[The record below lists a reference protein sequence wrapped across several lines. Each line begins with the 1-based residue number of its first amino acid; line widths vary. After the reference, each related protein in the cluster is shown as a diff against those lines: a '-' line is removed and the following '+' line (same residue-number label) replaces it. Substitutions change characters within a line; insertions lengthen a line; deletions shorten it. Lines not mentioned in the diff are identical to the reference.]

1 MVTYFKLDGLKLLK
15 MKNLLS
21 VYVTLHVVSM
31 SDIALRPMLAAT
43 MMSSCLQLL
52 PAATA
57 FAVATVI
64 DLVQRTSSS
73 GVAWLL
79 CCSGECSACNRTKLS
94 VKMR

>member
-1 MVTYFKLDGLKLLK
+1 MAL
-15 MKNLLS
+15 NLAEPRTTLRCGYS
-21 VYVTLHVVSM
+21 TLHVVSM

-73 GVAWLL
+73 GVA
-79 CCSGECSACNRTKLS
+79 
-94 VKMR
+94 

>member
-1 MVTYFKLDGLKLLK
+1 MVL
-15 MKNLLS
+15 NLAQQRTNLWS
-21 VYVTLHVVSM
+21 VYGTLHVVSM

-64 DLVQRTSSS
+64 DLVQRTRSS

-79 CCSGECSACNRTKLS
+79 CCSGECSACNRIKLS
-94 VKMR
+94 LKPR